1 MLLLLSIS
9 VVSALAYLCL
19 SVGVCGGIP
28 VSLSATYY
36 ELGRRGWMFQVFM
49 CIVACTLYP
58 VWMVA
63 SSAPLQCLPF
73 LSCASM
79 LFVAAAPSFR
89 MKLEGKVHYTA
100 AAVCCTCAV
109 LWQVLEGLWDIT
121 LWFAYLGF
129 MLTLGNRSKWC
140 WWLEV
145 CVIGSIFSNLYRLA
159 V

>member
-36 ELGRRGWMFQVFM
+36 ELGRRGYLFQVFM
-49 CIVACTLYP
+49 CVVACTLYP
-58 VWMVA
+58 VWMAA
-63 SSAPLQCLPF
+63 SSASLQCLPF
-73 LSCASM
+73 LSCASL

-109 LWQVLEGLWDIT
+109 LWQICEELWDVT
-121 LWFAYLGF
+121 LWCGVIGL
-129 MLTLGNRSKWC
+129 MLTLQDRRNWC
-140 WWLEV
+140 WWMECAVLASV
-145 CVIGSIFSNLYRLA
+145 YLNLFRLI
-159 V
+159 

>member
-1 MLLLLSIS
+1 MPLLLSIS

-58 VWMVA
+58 VWMAV
-63 SSAPLQCLPF
+63 SSASLQCLPF

-100 AAVCCTCAV
+100 AAVCCVSGV
-109 LWQVLEGLWDIT
+109 LWQILEGVWEVLVCFILVWLVVTFRD
-121 LWFAYLGF
+121 
-129 MLTLGNRSKWC
+129 RSKWC
-140 WWLEV
+140 WWLEM
-145 CVIGSIFSNLYRLA
+145 CVSGSIYTSLSRL
-159 V
+159 

>member
-1 MLLLLSIS
+1 MLLLISIS

-49 CIVACTLYP
+49 CVVACTLYP
-58 VWMVA
+58 VWMAA

-89 MKLEGKVHYTA
+89 MELDGKVHYTA

-109 LWQVLEGLWDIT
+109 LWQICEELWDVT
-121 LWFAYLGF
+121 LWCGVIGL
-129 MLTLGNRSKWC
+129 MLTLQDRRNWC
-140 WWLEV
+140 WWMECAVLASV
-145 CVIGSIFSNLYRLA
+145 YLNLFRLI
-159 V
+159 